1 MGVKKVLTII
11 SSMKKE
17 PIDVATRRGF
27 RAEEKAFEAA
37 RYWRK
42 KKLIKGVKR
51 TEGFSPED
59 REGKDLIIL
68 LRNGEEIGIDVKTTL
83 TAQAF
88 KEAQERRVELFF
100 VDPEEKIESVRERM
114 LGLIIRKYFSKL
126 EIPQIREIVR
136 SLKNIKKASRSR
148 KIKKLVEFLRKA
160 F

>member
-51 TEGFSPED
+51 TEGFGAED
-59 REGKDLIIL
+59 REGKDLIL
-68 LRNGEEIGIDVKTTL
+68 FLWNGKEVGIDVKTYFNSTVL
-83 TAQAF
+83 
-88 KEAQERRVELFF
+88 KESKKRGVELFC
-100 VDPEEKIESVRERM
+100 VDPEEEIEAVRNRM
-114 LGLIIRKYFSKL
+114 LGLIILSYFSGL
-126 EIPQIREIVR
+126 ECSKIREIVK
-136 SLKNIKKASRSR
+136 SLPSKKISRFW
-148 KIKKLVEFLRKA
+148 KIKKLTRAIRKA